1 MQYEAQPQP
10 QPQAASGQYV
20 GIGPRL
26 VAVIIDGIILF
37 IIEYILLTILGQNQA
52 GLSYFIE
59 TVILVAYYTVMEAT
73 RGASVGKMV
82 MGLRV
87 VRQDGGPISWTE
99 SLIRNLLRIIDA
111 LPFAYIVGAI
121 IMSTNPLKQR
131 LGDKVAHTVVIRSR

>member
-73 RGASVGKMV
+73 LGATVGKMV

-99 SLIRNLLRIIDA
+99 SLIRNLLRLIDA

>member
-37 IIEYILLTILGQNQA
+37 IIELILTTIFGQNQV
-52 GLSYFIE
+52 GLSSLIDL
-59 TVILVAYYTVMEAT
+59 VILVAYYTVMEAT

>member
-1 MQYEAQPQP
+1 
-10 QPQAASGQYV
+10 
-20 GIGPRL
+20 
-26 VAVIIDGIILF
+26 
-37 IIEYILLTILGQNQA
+37 
-52 GLSYFIE
+52 
-59 TVILVAYYTVMEAT
+59 EAT

-99 SLIRNLLRIIDA
+99 SLIRNLLRIIDV

-121 IMSTNPLKQR
+121 IVSTNPLKQR